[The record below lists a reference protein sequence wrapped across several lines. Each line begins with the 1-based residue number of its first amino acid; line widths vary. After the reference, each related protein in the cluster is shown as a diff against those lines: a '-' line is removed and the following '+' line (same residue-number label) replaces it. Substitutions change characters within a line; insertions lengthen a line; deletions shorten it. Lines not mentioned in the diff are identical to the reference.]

1 VLYRTDSRL
10 GLVQGK
16 SHNGK
21 QAFFFKCAYSFLES
35 QVSAVKSLF
44 ITNHLLNSLS
54 KPQHKWFLSH
64 STTIHLEF
72 GEVLYNAD
80 DEMKYVYFPLSGFI
94 SLLVDIVDAP
104 SIEMG
109 LVGNEGMLGATLALG
124 NNHAPMQSIVQG
136 SGSALKM
143 DAEVFDQCLE
153 TNAPLRE
160 LIHSYL
166 YVVSLQLAQMGA
178 CNCFHAIQQRLAR
191 WLLMSHD
198 RAHSNQFYLT
208 HEFLAKMLG
217 VRRSS
222 ITIAASILQHQGLI
236 TYSRGQ
242 IKIMSR
248 EGLESASCSCYGAA
262 IDVYNK
268 NITRPSGQTKVNEP
282 VNTIKIGKPL
292 KQDRSKA

>member
-1 VLYRTDSRL
+1 M
-10 GLVQGK
+10 
-16 SHNGK
+16 
-21 QAFFFKCAYSFLES
+21 
-35 QVSAVKSLF
+35 SAVKPLF

-54 KPQHKWFLSH
+54 KQQHEWFLSH

-124 NNHAPMQSIVQG
+124 NNHVPMQSIVQG
-136 SGSALKM
+136 SGSALRM
-143 DAEVFDQCLE
+143 DAEVFDQRLE
-153 TNAPLRE
+153 TNAPLRQ

-166 YVVSLQLAQMGA
+166 YVVSLQLAQIGA
-178 CNCFHAIQQRLAR
+178 CNCFHEIQQRLVR

-217 VRRSS
+217 VRRSP
-222 ITIAASILQHQGLI
+222 ITIAAGVLQQQGLI

-242 IKIMSR
+242 INILSR
-248 EGLESASCSCYGAA
+248 EGLERASCSCYGAA
-262 IDVYNK
+262 IDVYDK
-268 NITRPSGQTKVNEP
+268 NIAKPSEQTKINEP
-282 VNTIKIGKPL
+282 IQLN
-292 KQDRSKA
+292 